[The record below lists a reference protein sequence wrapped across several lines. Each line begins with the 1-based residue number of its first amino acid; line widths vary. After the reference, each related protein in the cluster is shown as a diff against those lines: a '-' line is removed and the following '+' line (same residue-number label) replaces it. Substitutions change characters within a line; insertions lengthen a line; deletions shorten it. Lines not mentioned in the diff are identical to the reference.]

1 MAQPPN
7 LLFLFPD
14 QWRGDWIGCAG
25 NDIPVKTPNIDR
37 LASYGTRFPNAR
49 TNSPLCAPARA
60 ALATGNCYPAA
71 GVAGGH
77 DDLARDTPT
86 IFARLRDA
94 GYSVAT
100 CGKNDLRKGAY
111 MRSAPGAGDWLA
123 ALGFTQIREHA
134 GKRDAAVMA
143 IENRPDPYVQFLREN
158 NAIDA
163 YLGDIAAR
171 DILRTQERK
180 VSAVAHRLPRT
191 LYTDDFCGRNALGL
205 IAALPRTT
213 PWFLWVNF
221 PGPHEPFDP
230 PDELLKSYAGTRFP
244 DPVAPDPA
252 DPSDHQA
259 VRRAYAAMM
268 EGIDQW
274 IGRIIGAV
282 AERGEL
288 DRTIVVF
295 SSDHGE
301 MLGDHG
307 KWGKAVAQEGSLRI
321 PLVIAGPGL
330 RRGIV
335 SPALAELADIGA
347 TLLDAAGIAP
357 LEDAP
362 ENARARSLLPM
373 LSGRVPET
381 RHRSH
386 QYAALGDW
394 RAVMHEQYKAVRWA
408 DGRVA
413 LYDLAADPGELA
425 DVAAARPAI
434 AGALGQWLAQ
444 YPGTVADGV

>member
-1 MAQPPN
+1 VTDRPN

-25 NDIPVKTPNIDR
+25 SNIPVQTPNIDR
-37 LASYGTRFPNAR
+37 LASFGMRFPNAR

-60 ALATGNCYPAA
+60 CLATGAAYPAA

-77 DDLARDTPT
+77 DDLARDTKT
-86 IFARLRDA
+86 VFQRLRDA
-94 GYSVAT
+94 GYVVAT

-111 MRSAPGAGDWLA
+111 MRGDGGDWLT

-143 IENRPDPYVQFLREN
+143 IENRPDHYVQFLREN
-158 NAIDA
+158 RAIDA

-171 DILRTQERK
+171 DMLRTQERK

-205 IAALPRTT
+205 IEGLPRTK
-213 PWFLWVNF
+213 PWCLWVNF

-230 PDELLKSYAGTRFP
+230 PGELLQRYANTRFP
-244 DPVAPDPA
+244 EPIAPDPA

-268 EGIDQW
+268 DGIDQW
-274 IGRIIGAV
+274 IGRIINAV
-282 AERGEL
+282 ATRGEL

-321 PLVIAGPGL
+321 PLVIAGPGF

-335 SPALAELADIGA
+335 SPSFAELADIGA
-347 TLLDAAGIAP
+347 TMLDAAGIAIP
-357 LEDAP
+357 TSVT
-362 ENARARSLLPM
+362 ARSLLPM
-373 LSGRVPET
+373 LTGRVPET
-381 RHRSH
+381 QHRSH

-408 DGRVA
+408 DGRLA
-413 LYDLAADPGELA
+413 LYDLAADPGELE
-425 DVAAARPAI
+425 DVAAARPGI
-434 AGALGQWLAQ
+434 AGPLGQWLAQ
-444 YPGTVADGV
+444 YPGAPSATL